1 MSLKNTKLHSSFS
14 NLKHLQSKGTVRTGM
29 FLKQSPTENSQSLV
43 KVLMGFKKQ
52 DLKKKKTVFVFAW
65 DSYLF
70 IYFCVEN

>member
-1 MSLKNTKLHSSFS
+1 
-14 NLKHLQSKGTVRTGM
+14 M